1 MRVFANCFEE
11 SADRQTPTKDHLLR
25 ILAHATKFPPAI
37 RALYTIINQSAPME
51 EDCAALIQAIHQLA
65 RRFVPADST
74 DFDPR
79 RTLELV
85 RPLFGYLSEQ
95 SNIKYKRDN
104 EGLFPYL
111 DLFERKSLICPTTQ
125 EPVMNPIVLP
135 NDQGLMECG
144 LANEYA
150 NGRLRMTNPICP
162 RMPNIQQSTDLKR
175 LALVSGGKFK
185 KLVSLTVTPGI
196 SEKYN
201 DISDE
206 LLTLFDVDV
215 KQLCT
220 QLSAGPF
227 AIISPM
233 DLNGGNT
240 SVLTFD
246 ERSWLAVFVG
256 YQPCGVPPKKY
267 IPHFTRPHGSTTLFC
282 PTKGGDTYVDVAMVT
297 QAIARKRENH
307 SEEEDFDS
315 FGYAASVNASPPEEI
330 IMICLDTSASMNSDA
345 DFPDMNMDN
354 DEDGEQTAEYEY
366 EAMEHLVAGVAG
378 WSTIETQG
386 LSLF

>member
-1 MRVFANCFEE
+1 M
-11 SADRQTPTKDHLLR
+11 
-25 ILAHATKFPPAI
+25 AHATKFPPAT
-37 RALYTIINQSAPME
+37 RALYTIINQLDPMK

-65 RRFVPADST
+65 HKFVPAGST

-85 RPLFGYLSEQ
+85 RPLFGYLYQQ

-111 DLFERKSLICPTTQ
+111 DLFERKSLICAVTH
-125 EPVMNPIVLP
+125 EPVMNPFVLP
-135 NDQGLMECG
+135 DDQRLMELG

-162 RMPNIQQSTDLKR
+162 RMPDIQGTDDLKR

-185 KLVSLTVTPGI
+185 KFVSFTVTPGI

-201 DISDE
+201 DTSDG
-206 LLTLFDVDV
+206 LLALFDVE
-215 KQLCT
+215 LCT

-267 IPHFTRPHGSTTLFC
+267 IPS
-282 PTKGGDTYVDVAMVT
+282 
-297 QAIARKRENH
+297 
-307 SEEEDFDS
+307 S
-315 FGYAASVNASPPEEI
+315 
-330 IMICLDTSASMNSDA
+330 
-345 DFPDMNMDN
+345 
-354 DEDGEQTAEYEY
+354 
-366 EAMEHLVAGVAG
+366 HLC
-378 WSTIETQG
+378 
-386 LSLF
+386 